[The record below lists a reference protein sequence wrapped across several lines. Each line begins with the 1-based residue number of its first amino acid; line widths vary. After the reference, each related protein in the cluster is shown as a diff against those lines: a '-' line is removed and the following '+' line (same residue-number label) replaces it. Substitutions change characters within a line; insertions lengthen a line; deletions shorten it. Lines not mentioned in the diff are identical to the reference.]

1 MLRMAVRGHRSWHPS
16 DDMARV
22 FEPFDRLGAEQSGVE
37 GTGVGLAVSKQ
48 LVERMGG
55 KLTLDS
61 VPGVG
66 STFFV
71 DLPAASVDR
80 ADVHGEPTALPPT
93 PSVDRGYFRVL
104 LIEDNLTNLDLFER
118 VLSRRPRV
126 EVLAAMHGGL
136 GLDLAR
142 EHMPDLVLLDL
153 DLPDMDGMA
162 VLDRLQADDGTSSSG
177 RGHQRRSPRR
187 PGAGAVEQ
195 GSGRIPHQAARRA
208 RAVGARRRRA
218 GFARSVAEL
227 VRAVVGRTVLP
238 AELRWPARALPSRGP
253 GACACRACRSG
264 PVASL
269 R

>member
-1 MLRMAVRGHRSWHPS
+1 MASALTTWH
-16 DDMARV
+16 V
-22 FEPFDRLGAEQSGVE
+22 CLEPFDRLGAEQSGVE

-80 ADVHGEPTALPPT
+80 TDVHGEPTALPPT

-104 LIEDNLTNLDLFER
+104 LIEDNLTNLDLLER

-162 VLDRLQADDGTSSSG
+162 VLDRLQADDGTSS
-177 RGHQRRSPRR
+177 
-187 PGAGAVEQ
+187 V
-195 GSGRIPHQAARRA
+195 
-208 RAVGARRRRA
+208 
-218 GFARSVAEL
+218 SVAVISADL
-227 VRAVVGRTVLP
+227 PAAQVRALLSRGVVGYLTKPLDVRGLLALVDVV
-238 AELRWPARALPSRGP
+238 RASRG
-253 GACACRACRSG
+253 R
-264 PVASL
+264 
-269 R
+269 